1 MRSRGCEGNCRSGA
15 ELARAKAGPSHAPAV
30 VVAHSPQKSSSRR
43 GQQAGQSST
52 VVAWDFPA
60 SARGRAPAPTHA
72 VSPFTIDSRK
82 GLMITI
88 VSGLPRSG
96 TSLMMQMLA
105 AGGMPILSDGER
117 RADVDNPR
125 GYLEW
130 ERIKQLP
137 KDPACIAEAEGKA
150 VKVISQ
156 LLLSLPAQHE
166 YRVIFMQRPLPEVMA
181 SQDEMLRRRGN
192 FDPGRGQFRGGTGLS
207 GPSVRRLWLAQ
218 RQTLRESE
226 PGAISR
232 RLTRSPRKQRRALR
246 SFWKSR
252 WMSKPWPSR

>member
-1 MRSRGCEGNCRSGA
+1 M
-15 ELARAKAGPSHAPAV
+15 
-30 VVAHSPQKSSSRR
+30 Q
-43 GQQAGQSST
+43 
-52 VVAWDFPA
+52 
-60 SARGRAPAPTHA
+60 
-72 VSPFTIDSRK
+72 DSRWRHAGERIRAAQASQSLLLK
-82 GLMITI
+82 LMITI

-150 VKVISQ
+150 VKVVSR
-156 LLLSLPAQHE
+156 LLLSLPPEHE
-166 YRVIFMQRPLPEVMA
+166 YRVIFMQRPLPEVMS

-192 FDPGRGQFRGGTGLS
+192 FDPGEDNSVVARAFQDHLS
-207 GPSVRRLWLAQ
+207 DVYGWLNGKPYVKVSRVQYHAV
-218 RQTLRESE
+218 LREPKTTAESVAKFLE
-226 PGAISR
+226 VPLDVEAMAKQVDGTLYR
-232 RLTRSPRKQRRALR
+232 QRR
-246 SFWKSR
+246 K
-252 WMSKPWPSR
+252 